1 MYQFRKDVQFM
12 CGFAG
17 YYGAG
22 DFNREE
28 VIDQMGERIAH
39 RGPDSKGSFVDD
51 YVALGFRRLSIID
64 LEGGSQPI
72 HSADG
77 KHVIIFNGEI
87 YNYQEIRKELI
98 EKHGCQFQT
107 NSDTEVILQGYKTYG
122 EKIASML
129 RGMFAFVIY
138 DKETHNL
145 FGARDYFGI
154 KPFYYAQMNGSLLFG
169 SEIKSFLAHPH
180 FYKEVN
186 KDALK
191 MYLIFQY
198 TPLLETMFKG
208 VFKLEPGTYF
218 TYDGKE
224 LKKTKYFDP
233 TYAKKDRSFD
243 ETVKLIGETIQ
254 DSVDYHQ
261 IADVEVG
268 SFLSGGVDSSY
279 IASTVKPMKTY
290 SVGFEVGGFDE
301 TTFSKDLCDILHMS
315 NAKKEISSD
324 EFFDALP
331 EVQYHSD
338 EPHANLSAVP
348 LYYLS
353 QLAAKDVK
361 VVLSGEGAD
370 EMFGGYET
378 YIPSKSGDMYRKIVP
393 ASIRKKLGDWA
404 KHQPDKRGLNFLK
417 RNATSVEDSYIGQAF
432 IMDNEEADEV
442 LSPAY
447 KSKMRYQD
455 VTKPYFDQVKDQ
467 DDLHK
472 KLFLDMHL
480 WLPHDILLKAD
491 KMTMAHSL
499 ELRVPYLDKKV
510 WELARSID
518 NKYCVDGMET
528 KKAFRTS
535 ALSHIP
541 MDWAKRK
548 KLGFLVPF
556 RVWLREDKYYNKV
569 KEMFQKDF
577 VSEFFN
583 QELLLKWLE
592 DHKNKVGNYHRK
604 IYTVYSFLLWYEQYF
619 VLR

>member
-1 MYQFRKDVQFM
+1 M

-17 YYGAG
+17 YYGKG
-22 DFNREE
+22 DFNRDE
-28 VIDQMGERIAH
+28 VIDQMGEKIIH

-64 LEGGSQPI
+64 LEGGTQPI
-72 HSADG
+72 HSKDG
-77 KHVIIFNGEI
+77 KYVIIFNGEI
-87 YNYQEIRKELI
+87 YNYRDIRKELV
-98 EKHGCQFQT
+98 EKHNCEFQT
-107 NSDTEVILQGYKTYG
+107 NSDTEVILQTYRIYG
-122 EKIASML
+122 KETASML

-138 DKETHNL
+138 DKEEHTL
-145 FGARDYFGI
+145 YGARDYFGI
-154 KPFYYAQMNGSLLFG
+154 KPFYYANMNGSLIFG

-180 FYKEVN
+180 FHKEVN
-186 KDALK
+186 KEALK
-191 MYLIFQY
+191 MYLVFQY

-218 TYDGKE
+218 TYDGE
-224 LKKTKYFDP
+224 NFETTKYFDP
-233 TYAKKDRSFD
+233 TYDESDRSFE
-243 ETVKLIGETIQ
+243 ETVKMIGETVQ
-254 DSVDYHQ
+254 ESVDYHQ
-261 IADVEVG
+261 ISDVEVG

-279 IASTVKPMKTY
+279 IASSVKPMKTY
-290 SVGFEVGGFDE
+290 SVGFKISGFDE
-301 TTFSKDLCDILHMS
+301 TVYSKELCEILHMK

-370 EMFGGYET
+370 ELFGGYDAYKES
-378 YIPSKSGDMYRKIVP
+378 PSGDFYRKVVP
-393 ASIRKKLGDWA
+393 VSIRKKLGKWA
-404 KHQPDKRGLNFLK
+404 KSQPDKRGLNFLK
-417 RNATSVEDSYIGQAF
+417 RNALDLEDAYVGQAF
-432 IMDNEEADEV
+432 IMDNEEANEV
-442 LSPAY
+442 LSPEY
-447 KSKMRYQD
+447 KSDLRYQD
-455 VTKPYFDQVKDQ
+455 ITKPYFDKVKDQ

-480 WLPHDILLKAD
+480 WLPNDILLKAD

-510 WELARSID
+510 WDLARTIST
-518 NKYCVDGMET
+518 KYCIEGTET
-528 KKAFRTS
+528 KKAFRTA

-548 KLGFLVPF
+548 KMGFPVPL

-583 QELLLKWLE
+583 RDLIMQWLD
-592 DHKNKVGNYHRK
+592 DHKNNRGNYQRK